1 MADTSA
7 FKGYQEDFLGKDFNV
22 SLPKLSDEDKD
33 FVAPVKNQPDNI
45 LHYHNFSL
53 VQHAV
58 RKFPF
63 FTAANIDGKRF
74 VSLKRSDVFE
84 SGRDRWLKDRR
95 IQLNHQ
101 WGNELYK
108 AAKSD
113 FDKGH
118 MTKREDVQWGK
129 NAKTARRG
137 AQSTF
142 YYTNAVPQREELN
155 REVWRMLENYILH
168 DETVGHDLKINLLTG
183 PVLRDEDPIFVT
195 TVREEKIRI
204 PSLFWKVIYFVK
216 PGGDLHRV
224 AFLVGQENLLLK
236 HNIVEAPER
245 SRGFQD
251 PFSDF
256 KLGDT
261 YQVKSAYIEKITGL
275 KLPEAK
281 DPFVDP
287 RPSKLL
293 MEQVNLR
300 SLSGPKTVINGLQL

>member
-1 MADTSA
+1 MADTSS
-7 FKGYQEDFLGKDFNV
+7 FRGYQQNFLGSDFKV
-22 SLPKLSDEDKD
+22 PFPSLSEDQKA
-33 FVAPVKNQPDNI
+33 FVAPVKNQHDNI

-53 VQHAV
+53 MQHAV

-63 FTAANIDGKRF
+63 FTAANIDGNRF
-74 VSLKRSDVFE
+74 VSLKRTDVFD
-84 SGRDRWLKDRR
+84 SGRDRWLKDKR
-95 IQLNHQ
+95 IKYKHQ
-101 WGNELYK
+101 WGSELYS

-113 FDKGH
+113 FDRGH

-129 NAKTARRG
+129 NIASARKG

-168 DETVGHDLKINLLTG
+168 DETVGQNLRINLLTG
-183 PVLRDEDPIFVT
+183 PVLRDEDPVFVT
-195 TVREEKIRI
+195 TVRNEHIRI

-236 HNIVEAPER
+236 HNIVEPPER
-245 SRGFQD
+245 SRGFDD

-256 KLGDT
+256 KLGET
-261 YQVKSAYIEKITGL
+261 YQVKSTFVEKITGL
-275 KLPEAK
+275 TLPEAK

-293 MEQVNLR
+293 MEEVNLR
-300 SLSGPKTVINGLQL
+300 SLGGSKTVINGLQL